1 MIALTFYDDHDGER
15 LRAMRRAL
23 RARVS
28 PARHTDPPT
37 SHAAAQSR
45 ALRVRAGS
53 QCAALLAAY
62 ADAGDYG
69 LTNDGAGVLT
79 GLASRPGCCY
89 WKRCGELLDAG
100 FIAATDDTRT
110 SRAGEAQRVCV
121 ITPAGLRALDNMGGK
136 A

>member
-53 QCAALLAAY
+53 QQAALLTAY

-89 WKRCGELLDAG
+89 WKRCGELLQHGYLA
-100 FIAATDDTRT
+100 DTGVEIR
-110 SRAGEAQRVCV
+110 SQVGEMQRVCRV
-121 ITPAGLRALDNMGGK
+121 TDKGLAAISGG
-136 A
+136 AE